1 MAGRYGEALLC
12 YEEELLC
19 YEEELLIHTN
29 IFSDLYRSRLSPR
42 LT

>member
-1 MAGRYGEALLC
+1 MAGCYGEALLC

-29 IFSDLYRSRLSPR
+29 IFSDLYSDNLD
-42 LT
+42 